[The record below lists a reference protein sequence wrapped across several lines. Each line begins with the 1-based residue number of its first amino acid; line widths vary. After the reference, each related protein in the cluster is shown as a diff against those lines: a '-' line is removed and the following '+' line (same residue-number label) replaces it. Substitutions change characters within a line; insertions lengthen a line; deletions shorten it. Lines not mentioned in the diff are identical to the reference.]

1 MCNQTEKR
9 ELALGL
15 SPNNTLQRSW
25 THKVLGRG
33 RPSGENAPER
43 WRARVLKGRRAAA
56 ELCRYAAL

>member
-25 THKVLGRG
+25 TDKVLARG
-33 RPSGENAPER
+33 RLISSSAQGAL
-43 WRARVLKGRRAAA
+43 ARTACRRAAA
-56 ELCRYAAL
+56 ELGR